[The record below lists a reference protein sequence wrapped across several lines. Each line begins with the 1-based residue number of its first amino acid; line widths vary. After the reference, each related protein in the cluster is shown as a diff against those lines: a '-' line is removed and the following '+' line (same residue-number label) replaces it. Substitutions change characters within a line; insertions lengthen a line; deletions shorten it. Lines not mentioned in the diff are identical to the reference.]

1 MSSYDLMFAA
11 DTVVS
16 FASTIGIEAV
26 FWDKPSVL
34 LGSCFFQ
41 YLDVAYQPTTHEE
54 AMALLTQKLE
64 PKDKVGALMYA
75 GYIMTFGEPY
85 TMSEVGGTPTDVTFR
100 GVHLR
105 GGLLMKPLLRIR
117 EKFTGPTINRLIGG
131 QDDQQTK

>member
-1 MSSYDLMFAA
+1 MVYLRMHPNLSGLYNKFRSECEALENDKFKVILPESPVSSYDLMFAA

-85 TMSEVGGTPTDVTFR
+85 TMSHR
-100 GVHLR
+100 
-105 GGLLMKPLLRIR
+105 
-117 EKFTGPTINRLIGG
+117 
-131 QDDQQTK
+131 